1 MTTRYRTTAQELLAK
16 AKAELDQGDLIQASE
31 KGWGAAAQII
41 KAAAEARSWPH
52 RSHGRLF
59 DAARRLA
66 EETGDDQISLLFH
79 AASALHQNFYENW
92 FSRDSVATGLTQV
105 EELMRRVTPLIP

>member
-1 MTTRYRTTAQELLAK
+1 MTTRYQATAQELLAK
-16 AKAELDQGDLIQASE
+16 AKTELDQGDLIQASE

-52 RSHGRLF
+52 SSHGRLF

-66 EETGDDQISLLFH
+66 EEAGDDQISVLFH
-79 AASALHQNFYENW
+79 AVSALHQNFYENW
-92 FSRDSVATGLTQV
+92 FSQDSVATGLRHV
-105 EELMRRVTPLIP
+105 EQLVRRVTPLIP